1 MWTSQGTLLG
11 LWNFCWEMASLAK
24 ELKGQ
29 GICLVRGSK
38 VILSFMVG
46 RAWQQAHDAAH
57 PIASAV
63 WRLKVKG
70 PGHKTGSQSP
80 VKYLL
85 H

>member
-1 MWTSQGTLLG
+1 MWTLQGALLG
-11 LWNFCWEMASLAK
+11 LWNFCWEMTSLAK

-29 GICLVRGSK
+29 GICLVHGSRG
-38 VILSFMVG
+38 ILSIMMG
-46 RAWQQAHDAAH
+46 TAWQQEHNAAH

-63 WRLKVKG
+63 WGLRVNG
-70 PGHKTGSQSP
+70 PGHKNRSQSP